1 MGRITFRGDLFV
13 FQYYCDAV
21 SFAGR
26 KKILPV
32 AISLH
37 PIWGNSIAALTV
49 LLCNLLLF
57 HCSCHT
63 IPCDAGF
70 FVPFAEIVCPERR
83 GAAADDSA
91 ENIFASSV
99 DVYQKQ
105 VRLVRTYYTVP
116 KAPIKKMDRFSLS
129 QSFSRFGLRAHNAWK
144 KHTTSALQKPTVQL
158 LIYVE
163 YRTKSSFLKARKW
176 KTRPLAVRE
185 NGLANRTFFKKN
197 IGPRQSIN
205 SRPAVLAYDIV
216 VLSQCGIYCFFN
228 KVQLHIGRAGEKE
241 LGC

>member
-57 HCSCHT
+57 HCSCHI

-70 FVPFAEIVCPERR
+70 LYLLRKSFARKE
-83 GAAADDSA
+83 GAQLLTIARK
-91 ENIFASSV
+91 IFLPHPLTCIKSRYGWYV
-99 DVYQKQ
+99 RTIPYQKHPLKRWT
-105 VRLVRTYYTVP
+105 VSLCRKVFLVLDCV
-116 KAPIKKMDRFSLS
+116 
-129 QSFSRFGLRAHNAWK
+129 
-144 KHTTSALQKPTVQL
+144 HTML
-158 LIYVE
+158 
-163 YRTKSSFLKARKW
+163 
-176 KTRPLAVRE
+176 
-185 NGLANRTFFKKN
+185 GKN
-197 IGPRQSIN
+197 IP
-205 SRPAVLAYDIV
+205 PVLCR
-216 VLSQCGIYCFFN
+216 SQPSNC
-228 KVQLHIGRAGEKE
+228 
-241 LGC
+241 